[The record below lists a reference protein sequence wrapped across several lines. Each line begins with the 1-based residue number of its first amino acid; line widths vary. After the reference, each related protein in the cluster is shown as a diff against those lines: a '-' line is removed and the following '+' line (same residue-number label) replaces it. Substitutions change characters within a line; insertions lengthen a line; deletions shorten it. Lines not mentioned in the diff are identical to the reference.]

1 MKLTKSKL
9 QQMIREEL
17 AMARGLEQPVGTPK
31 PGELADDA
39 DQACRDAGGEWIG
52 GECVKKQSTRGK
64 TGEKTSL
71 DWRREDPDYYAYYD
85 KLR

>member
-1 MKLTKSKL
+1 MKITRSKL

-39 DQACRDAGGEWIG
+39 DQACREAGGEWIG
-52 GECVKKQSTRGK
+52 GECVKRQSTDQTARQ
-64 TGEKTSL
+64 TSQ
-71 DWRREDPDYYAYYD
+71 DVYNSDPDYYSYYD